1 MTSNNST
8 PRIKLSGKHLVGFD
22 TGSRPSPGDTGDAA
36 DRGAVAKVGA
46 VKLGAP
52 KPGLSR
58 PGR

>member
-1 MTSNNST
+1 MNSSDST

-22 TGSRPSPGDTGDAA
+22 TSVRPSAGDTVDGDE
-36 DRGAVAKVGA
+36 RSAVAKVGA
-46 VKLGAP
+46 VKLGLP